1 MRRYL
6 NVTLAGLL
14 VLPALAAAQDEPEP
28 PGPDASMNEDTRHME
43 IPPMFRRMAPHKAM
57 KLEHMRSHNPDHF
70 RQALHR
76 LQRMEREMKGFQA
89 SDMEEFRRR
98 ADLIRLEDEVEK
110 LGDACRREK
119 DEGKKNELRK
129 ELAGRL
135 ETLFDKKE
143 EAARMHIERM
153 EQDIKQLE
161 GQLDNRRANRAKI
174 IEKRLRELT
183 EGDDLE
189 F

>member
-1 MRRYL
+1 
-6 NVTLAGLL
+6 
-14 VLPALAAAQDEPEP
+14 
-28 PGPDASMNEDTRHME
+28 
-43 IPPMFRRMAPHKAM
+43 
-57 KLEHMRSHNPDHF
+57 
-70 RQALHR
+70 
-76 LQRMEREMKGFQA
+76 MEREMKEFQA
-89 SDMEEFRRR
+89 SEMEEFRRR
-98 ADLIRLEDEVEK
+98 VDLIRLEDEVEK

-129 ELAGRL
+129 ELSGRL

-143 EAARMHIERM
+143 EAARMHIARM

-161 GQLDNRRANRAKI
+161 GQLDGRRRNRAKI
-174 IEKRLRELT
+174 IEKRLQELT